1 MFNNLCK
8 MNSGHLGNQ
17 TKGKMQNTK
26 CKCKTLAHLNTLAT
40 TDVPGPRKS
49 RLRPLRQKNQG
60 FWKNTITCIVY
71 LIFLL
76 LKIIVFLLL
85 WIQRYDKNNFFTTLP
100 PTSDSILCSVCCVH
114 WWREALLS
122 DLSISSKTFLLDLFI
137 CLNGILDFRPEFNDF
152 RPGPLFPVQQ
162 QVSRWVGRRPD

>member
-1 MFNNLCK
+1 MQNEFWTLWQPNKMQNAKCK
-8 MNSGHLGNQ
+8 MQMQMQNASTSEHLGNHGCPWASQ
-17 TKGKMQNTK
+17 IQ
-26 CKCKTLAHLNTLAT
+26 AAT
-40 TDVPGPRKS
+40 PAAKKS
-49 RLRPLRQKNQG
+49 RVLK
-60 FWKNTITCIVY
+60 KYYY
-71 LIFLL
+71 LYCVFEYFL